1 MEFEKCG
8 TFGYLYPCNLE
19 TGKIFNDTRRDW
31 RSRFDDFSPPLF
43 PSSLPPPRREG
54 YCRELCSRKMHL
66 RFEGQEQIEETLVAN
81 EDKHGGGREKL

>member
-1 MEFEKCG
+1 MVIYIRATSKLAKFLTILAGIGEVG
-8 TFGYLYPCNLE
+8 ST
-19 TGKIFNDTRRDW
+19 IF
-31 RSRFDDFSPPLF
+31 LL
-43 PSSLPPPRREG
+43 PSFLPLPPPRREG